1 MPFTIRTHDA
11 WGVVTVGSFNSLQE
25 ARLAFASLCQD
36 PWYQQD
42 GGVKALELASQ
53 LPGGSPERLE
63 WFPLR

>member
-11 WGVVTVGSFNSLQE
+11 WGVVTVGSFESLHE
-25 ARLAFASLCQD
+25 ARQAFSSLCQD

-42 GGVKALELASQ
+42 GGVKALELVQEEARGHCQ
-53 LPGGSPERLE
+53 RLE